1 MCEPAGLL
9 AFSTKISYQTSFS
22 EGKPRFQ
29 IFEFN
34 LKQVKQASNSSEKI
48 YHLRSVKLSFIAIK
62 RILDVSL
69 SVSLTIKTFLP
80 WQAKKNS
87 F

>member
-1 MCEPAGLL
+1 MCESAGLL

-29 IFEFN
+29 IFELN
-34 LKQVKQASNSSEKI
+34 PKQDKQASKSSEKI

-62 RILDVSL
+62 RILDASL
-69 SVSLTIKTFLP
+69 SASLTKKIFLP
-80 WQAKKNS
+80 WQAKKN
-87 F
+87 